1 MKKLILTALWAL
13 LSLSLSSATA
23 QVYTRVCDDP
33 ALVKTAETWMAKG
46 EWRNGLKG
54 IDPHETVNA
63 VDFYEQYTKN
73 PEQWNA
79 LFKWLS
85 TTDLLALPGGKTP
98 IPDSDL
104 VASVQDSSNNPL
116 EKCGTE
122 SHRQK
127 IDFQFCVK
135 GTERFA
141 LIDHETSKPNCEY
154 RPDVIHYDYD
164 PAKARF
170 YDSTPD
176 RFFLFFPEDWH
187 IAKIANDTD
196 DQNIRVI
203 VVKVDYKP

>member
-1 MKKLILTALWAL
+1 MKNFIFMAI
-13 LSLSLSSATA
+13 LSLFSLSAYA

-33 ALVKTAETWMAKG
+33 DLQKKASEWMAKG

-54 IDPHETVNA
+54 VGPHESVNA
-63 VDFYEQYTKN
+63 VDFYKQYHKN
-73 PEQWNA
+73 KEQWDS
-79 LFKWLS
+79 LFKWLA
-85 TTDLLALPGGKTP
+85 TTDLLALPGEKIP
-98 IPDSDL
+98 IPGSTL
-104 VASVQDSSNNPL
+104 VASVQDSKNNPL

-135 GTERFA
+135 GTERFGI
-141 LIDHETSKPNCEY
+141 IDHETSTPNCAY

-164 PAKARF
+164 PSKAKF

-176 RFFLFFPEDWH
+176 KFFLFFPEDWH
-187 IAKIANDTD
+187 IAKIANDSD

-203 VVKVDYKP
+203 VVKVDYKE